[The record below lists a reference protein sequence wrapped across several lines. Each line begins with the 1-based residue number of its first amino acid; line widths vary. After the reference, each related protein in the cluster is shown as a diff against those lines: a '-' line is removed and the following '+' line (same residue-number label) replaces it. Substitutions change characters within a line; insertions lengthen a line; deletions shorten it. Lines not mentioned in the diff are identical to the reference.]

1 MEKMTTT
8 KELLRQA
15 RSKCLKLRKE
25 KKRALDAYNDVMGSL
40 CHALDLI
47 YQIRRAVG
55 DSEARLM
62 QHELVEKCREL
73 YQKSNPETK

>member
-1 MEKMTTT
+1 MNDIET
-8 KELLRQA
+8 LLRQA
-15 RSKCLKLRKE
+15 RSKCHKLRKE
-25 KKRALDAYNDVMGSL
+25 KKRALDAYDDTMGSL

-47 YQIRRAVG
+47 YRIREAVG